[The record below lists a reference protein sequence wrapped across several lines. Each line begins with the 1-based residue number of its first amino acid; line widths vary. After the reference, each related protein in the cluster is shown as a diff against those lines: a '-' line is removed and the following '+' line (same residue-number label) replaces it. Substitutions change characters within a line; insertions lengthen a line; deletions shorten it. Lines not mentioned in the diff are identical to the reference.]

1 VGRQLEA
8 PVGRRSAGAPNSDWG
23 RAPFSFDVVERM
35 RRTRRHPR
43 PTQFDY
49 LHVRRLVDD
58 LAAVLARVGRGAE
71 DVLDVFCGT
80 RPYDDLLPADARV
93 IGLDIVGNPY
103 GVADVVSDEF
113 LPFGDGSFDLVMCI
127 EGFHYVA
134 EPERGVAELARVL
147 RPGGHAVVSVPF
159 VWEYDRGVLE
169 NRYTGPALARLF
181 ADWDDVVVVENGG
194 RAISWATLTGLI
206 ASMGEHHVPERR
218 QARRLAHPAFA
229 ALYLA
234 INGLGF
240 LLDSAEQRFAQSSLT
255 LPMNLLLVARRPAGA
270 PRA

>member
-1 VGRQLEA
+1 VSLQPEPPVSRTSAEA
-8 PVGRRSAGAPNSDWG
+8 LSSGWG
-23 RAPFSFDVVERM
+23 RTPFSLDVVEEM

-58 LAAVLARVGRGAE
+58 LAAVLARVSRDAE
-71 DVLDVFCGT
+71 DVLDLFCGT
-80 RPYDDLLPADARV
+80 RPYDDLLPADTRV
-93 IGLDIVGNPY
+93 TGLDIAGNPY

-113 LPFGDGSFDLVMCI
+113 LPFGDESFDLVMCI
-127 EGFHYVA
+127 EGFHYIA
-134 EPERGVAELARVL
+134 EPEHGVAELARVL

-159 VWEYDRGVLE
+159 VWEYDRSVLE

-181 ADWDDVVVVENGG
+181 ASWEDVVVVENGG
-194 RAISWATLTGLI
+194 RAVSWATLTGLI
-206 ASMGEHHVPERR
+206 ASMGEHHVPERL
-218 QARRLAHPAFA
+218 QLRRLARPAFA
-229 ALYLA
+229 ALYLG

-240 LLDSAEQRFAQSSLT
+240 LLDRAEQRFAQSSLT

-270 PRA
+270 RRA